1 MTFEANVPSGADK
14 REYAYKQVQGM
25 VQNGQFEI
33 STIEDKCY
41 LILINALLALRRPEE
56 RRYRAMPSS

>member
-14 REYAYKQVQGM
+14 REHVYKQVQDM

-41 LILINALLALRRPEE
+41 LILINAVLALRHPEE